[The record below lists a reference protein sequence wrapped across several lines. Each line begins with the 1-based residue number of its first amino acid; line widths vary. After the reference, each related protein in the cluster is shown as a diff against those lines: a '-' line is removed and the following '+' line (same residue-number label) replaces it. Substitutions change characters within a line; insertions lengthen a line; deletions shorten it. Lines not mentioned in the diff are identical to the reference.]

1 MKLTTQRLKSLIKQ
15 VIKESKM
22 VLAEQIVK
30 MDYNAVIDVLRGNT
44 DVKTVGIMSGQNPM
58 AQSLKGKKGDRKNR
72 ALARQLKAAVA
83 EKGLKA
89 VEVDGIFSGH
99 EEKSLIIFNPTLKE
113 MQDLNVQFHQWGF
126 VFGENTGENM
136 LFSMQQMYTPSGDE
150 EIADLEQSYYK
161 GGYLGSRIPDD
172 SNQAVELHTDPSNP
186 QGAGRPDNITIID
199 GKPVV
204 IPLYKIYGDPGMS
217 QLSGEDEFYATTP
230 KKTRLKENKKLRIK
244 RRK

>member
-1 MKLTTQRLKSLIKQ
+1 MKLTTETLRGLIKQ
-15 VIKESKM
+15 VIKENKM

-44 DVKTVGIMSGQNPM
+44 DIRTVGIMSGQNPM
-58 AQSLKGKKGDRKNR
+58 AQSMKGKKGSRKNR
-72 ALARQLKAAVA
+72 ALARQLKSAVTSM
-83 EKGLKA
+83 KLKA

-99 EEKSLIIFNPTLKE
+99 EEKSLIIFNPTLKQME
-113 MQDLNVQFHQWGF
+113 NLNVQFHQWGF

-217 QLSGEDEFYATTP
+217 QLSGDDEFQATTP
-230 KKTRLKENKKLRIK
+230 KKTRTNENKKRRIK